1 MDFFDTKPWTLFTIV
16 IAAFW
21 AMLAVAFLPHAV
33 TPAFI
38 ASEVRLQNE
47 TGNPLLDVRIN
58 GVLYGDLAV
67 GALSRYR
74 SLTPAYRYADV
85 ELFLLNEKVHIQP
98 FDYLGEVPLGK
109 GYFTYKI
116 HNRTGR
122 EGPIDIYPVKD
133 QREN

>member
-1 MDFFDTKPWTLFTIV
+1 MDFFDTQPWTLFTIV

-21 AMLAVAFLPHAV
+21 AMLAVALLPHAV

-58 GVLYGDLAV
+58 GVSYGDLAV

-74 SLTPAYRYADV
+74 SLTPAYLYADV
-85 ELFLLNEKVHIQP
+85 ELFLLNEKVHI
-98 FDYLGEVPLGK
+98 
-109 GYFTYKI
+109 
-116 HNRTGR
+116 
-122 EGPIDIYPVKD
+122 
-133 QREN
+133 